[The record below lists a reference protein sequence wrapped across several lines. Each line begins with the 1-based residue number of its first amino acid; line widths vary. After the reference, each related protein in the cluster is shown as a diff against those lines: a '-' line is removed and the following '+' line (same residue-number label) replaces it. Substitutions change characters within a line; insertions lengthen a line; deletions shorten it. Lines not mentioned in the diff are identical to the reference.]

1 MEAFLKEKMK
11 KIGSVI
17 SDSSNETIK
26 IGKNF
31 AKLLKKGDVVGFYGN
46 LGSGKTYFIKGIISN
61 FKFPLKDIISP
72 TFLIVKEY
80 HKKNITIYH
89 FDLYRKKDF
98 NDLELIGYREKYLM
112 DENSIILIEWA
123 DKIKEIYDD
132 LNYIIKIDQINYNKR
147 KIIIYKSKQII

>member
-98 NDLELIGYREKYLM
+98 NDLELIGYREKYLI

-147 KIIIYKSKQII
+147 KIIIYKSK